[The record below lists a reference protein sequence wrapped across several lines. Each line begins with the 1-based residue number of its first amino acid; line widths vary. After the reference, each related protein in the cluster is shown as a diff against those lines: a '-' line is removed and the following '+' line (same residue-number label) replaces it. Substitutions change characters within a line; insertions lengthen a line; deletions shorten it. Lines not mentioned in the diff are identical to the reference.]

1 MTQRVDNKIREAY
14 QKIDYTPTKSE
25 FTQLMADNDKLRLA
39 LGEAVS
45 QIQQLQ
51 AQLDYTRALHDNLNQ
66 KVDYAGNPMKHDIEI
81 S

>member
-1 MTQRVDNKIREAY
+1 MTQRMDDKIRQAY
-14 QKIDYTPTKSE
+14 QKLDYTPTKSE

-51 AQLDYTRALHDNLNQ
+51 AKLDYTRALHSNLDNR
-66 KVDYAGNPMKHDIEI
+66 G
-81 S
+81 